1 MAIPSGSGT
10 EVVKTATIKNS
21 DSNWDTLING
31 VANHIYTILSITLC
45 ETAGTA
51 RTFKMRVYT
60 SNGTGDDI
68 YVIQD
73 GSIPANGTFVF
84 NDKFSFTGDA
94 HLDIRAIG
102 AVDILVTYIDQD
114 WS

>member
-10 EVVKTATIKNS
+10 EVIKTAVIKNS
-21 DSNWDTLING
+21 DSTWDTLING
-31 VANHIYTILSITLC
+31 VANHIYTVLSISLC

-51 RTFKMRVYT
+51 RTFKARVYT
-60 SNGTGDDI
+60 SNGTGSDI
-68 YVIQD
+68 YIIQD
-73 GSIPANGTFVF
+73 GSIPANGTFIY